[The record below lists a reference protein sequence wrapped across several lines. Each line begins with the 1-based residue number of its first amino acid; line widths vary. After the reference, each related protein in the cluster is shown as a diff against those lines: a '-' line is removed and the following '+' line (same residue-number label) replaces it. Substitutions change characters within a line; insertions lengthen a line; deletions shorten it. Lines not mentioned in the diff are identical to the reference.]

1 MDTDDVAPP
10 PPPPPGLMGR
20 NLDGLS
26 LAELSDYIEQLKA
39 EQARAEAMIEAKKAA
54 RAGAESVFG
63 G

>member
-10 PPPPPGLMGR
+10 PAPPLGLLGR
-20 NLDGLS
+20 NLDGMS
-26 LAELSDYIEQLKA
+26 LADLADYIEQLKA

-54 RAGAESVFG
+54 RAGAESIFG